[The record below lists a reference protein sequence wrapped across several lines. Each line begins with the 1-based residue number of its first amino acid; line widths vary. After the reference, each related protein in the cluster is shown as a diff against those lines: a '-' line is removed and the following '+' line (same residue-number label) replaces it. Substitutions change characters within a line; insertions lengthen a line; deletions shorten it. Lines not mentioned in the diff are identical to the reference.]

1 MEQANRELEE
11 RLEQVEDADNRLE
24 EKERSSEETVG
35 EAEVENWRRC

>member
-24 EKERSSEETVG
+24 EKERSSEETVS